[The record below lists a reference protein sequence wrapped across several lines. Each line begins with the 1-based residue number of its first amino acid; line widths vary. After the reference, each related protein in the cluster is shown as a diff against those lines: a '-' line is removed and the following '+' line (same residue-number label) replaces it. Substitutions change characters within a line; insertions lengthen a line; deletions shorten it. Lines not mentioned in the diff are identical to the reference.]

1 MSALPSRPRPSPI
14 IHINAFPGTGKLT
27 ICHELLALLR
37 PPHAKLVH
45 NHLLINPVDAIL
57 DRTQPGYQT
66 LRRSVRAAIFH
77 ALAHEASTH
86 ATAYIFTDFQ
96 SSNELGAAVC
106 REYAVCA
113 SERGSDFVPV
123 LLHCDVET
131 NLERLVAG
139 DRAQHQKLVDVDLAR
154 RFRKDAE
161 LYRFAGHPAAFELD
175 VTSLSPREA
184 AGRILEH
191 VTRHCPELKPLIT
204 TEP

>member
-1 MSALPSRPRPSPI
+1 MSAPATRSRPLPI
-14 IHINAFPGTGKLT
+14 LHINAFPGTGKLT

-57 DRTQPGYQT
+57 DRTQPGYQE

-77 ALAHEASTH
+77 ALAHEVSTH
-86 ATAYIFTDFQ
+86 ATAYVFTDFQ

-106 REYAVCA
+106 HEYAACA
-113 SERGSDFVPV
+113 SERGCDFMPI
-123 LLHCDVET
+123 LLHCEVET
-131 NLERLVAG
+131 NLQRLVAG
-139 DRAQHQKLVDVDLAR
+139 DRARHQKLVDVDLAR

-161 LYRFAGHPAAFELD
+161 LYRFVDHPAAFELD

-191 VTRHCPELKPLIT
+191 VTSHCIELRRFV
-204 TEP
+204 TES

>member
-1 MSALPSRPRPSPI
+1 MSVLPSRARPFPI

-27 ICHELLALLR
+27 ICHEILAFLR

-57 DRTQPGYQT
+57 DRTQPGYQV

-77 ALAHEASTH
+77 ALVHEESTH
-86 ATAYIFTDFQ
+86 ATTYIFTDFQ

-106 REYAVCA
+106 QEYAACA
-113 SERGSDFVPV
+113 TQRGSDFVPI
-123 LLHCDVET
+123 LLHCGVEA
-131 NLERLVAG
+131 NLQRLVAG
-139 DRAQHQKLVDVDLAR
+139 DRAHHQKLVDVELAR

-161 LYRFAGHPAAFELD
+161 LYRFVNQPAAFELD
-175 VTSLSPREA
+175 VTSLSPRDA

-191 VTRHCPELKPLIT
+191 VTSHCPELRRLVINP
-204 TEP
+204 

>member
-1 MSALPSRPRPSPI
+1 MSALSSQPRPFPI

-77 ALAHEASTH
+77 ALAHEESTH

-106 REYAVCA
+106 QEYAACA
-113 SERGSDFVPV
+113 AERGSDFVPI

-131 NLERLVAG
+131 NLQRLVAD
-139 DRAQHQKLVDVDLAR
+139 DRAQHKKLVDVELAR
-154 RFRKDAE
+154 NFRNDAE
-161 LYRFAGHPAAFELD
+161 LYRFVGHPAAFELD
-175 VTSLSPREA
+175 VTSLFPSEA

-191 VTRHCPELKPLIT
+191 VTSHCTELRHLT
-204 TEP
+204 TPP

>member
-1 MSALPSRPRPSPI
+1 MNPPATRPRPFPI
-14 IHINAFPGTGKLT
+14 LHINAFPGTGKLT

-45 NHLLINPVDAIL
+45 NHLLINPVDTIL

-66 LRRSVRAAIFH
+66 LRRSVRAAVFH
-77 ALAHEASTH
+77 ALAHEESTH
-86 ATAYIFTDFQ
+86 TTAYIFTDFQ

-106 REYAVCA
+106 HEYAACA
-113 SERGSDFVPV
+113 SERGSAFIPI

-131 NLERLVAG
+131 NLQRLVAG

-161 LYRFAGHPAAFELD
+161 LYRFVDHPAAFELD
-175 VTSLSPREA
+175 VTSLSPTEA

-191 VTRHCPELKPLIT
+191 VTSCCTELRRFV
-204 TEP
+204 TES